1 MVECLPKVCEAWGSI
16 SNTTRKKFQ
25 SESDWQYLEAVLIL
39 SYVLT
44 VKIKSCLEQ
53 IALLSLLCGQG
64 DACA

>member
-1 MVECLPKVCEAWGSI
+1 MRPRV
-16 SNTTRKKFQ
+16 Q
-25 SESDWQYLEAVLIL
+25 SPIPQEKNFKDESDWQYLEAVLIL